1 MVGQRAAVRC
11 VNDLGWGGKAAGRD
25 HPWRLSK
32 FAPRASGRSAGQSL
46 ERQSNSVVAA
56 LHRNQDRLLRLLG
69 TSTDGRATVVKL
81 MLHRDANESVSY
93 WLQLVVSIGIAT
105 LGLVVG
111 STAVVIGAML
121 VAPLMAPIVGL
132 AMGLA
137 TGSPF
142 LVLRSSGRILISVV
156 VAISGA
162 AAITLL
168 LPFHELNAEISART
182 SPTVLDLLTAAF
194 CAIAG
199 VYAALRP
206 GSDTATTAA
215 GTSIGISLVPPLC
228 ASGYGLGTTAW
239 PVAGG
244 AALLFLTNLV
254 AIVAVGSVAFVAA
267 GFNRVDVTA
276 LEREEL
282 MEGDGAPVAR
292 RLAKRLARLFESRG
306 GPLLRLAMPFVLLAA
321 VYVPLRRALDEVAW
335 EVRVRGA
342 VRSALN
348 REPRPVVESRAQVA
362 RHAVDVVVVLLGKA
376 EDAEKTRRR
385 LTDSIERVAGIV
397 PSVEVTAVP
406 DATAFAGLE
415 SSLLTTHAVRAP
427 PPPSPPIGEQLAGS
441 GEAARRELL
450 RLWPEQAAGAPLNVS
465 FESSTGGSLVLRVAH
480 WGPDL
485 GAPAREALGTSL
497 SEKLGHAVELTDLA
511 LPTEPVTRQQGD
523 LDFVAMV
530 ADLIHASRLATGIT
544 VCVVRPDATDPKQLQ
559 RRDVPLAAALDR
571 LLRGHTNVASVA
583 GKSFSAQLAR
593 GACKQREDSTNA
605 DRPAP

>member
-1 MVGQRAAVRC
+1 MSEGLRELPRDRAVGKR
-11 VNDLGWGGKAAGRD
+11 
-25 HPWRLSK
+25 
-32 FAPRASGRSAGQSL
+32 SGV
-46 ERQSNSVVAA
+46 ERESRTVVGA

-69 TSTDGRATVVKL
+69 NSADGRANVVKL
-81 MLHRDANESVSY
+81 MLHRDANEALSY
-93 WLQLVVSIGIAT
+93 WLQLVVSVGIAT

-142 LVLRSSGRILISVV
+142 LVLRSSGRILISVA
-156 VAISGA
+156 VATGGA
-162 AAITLL
+162 ATMTLL

-228 ASGYGLGTTAW
+228 ASGYGLGTLAW

-282 MEGDGAPVAR
+282 AEGEGAPVAR
-292 RLAKRLARLFESRG
+292 RLARRLSKLFESRG
-306 GPLLRLAMPFVLLAA
+306 GPALRLAMPFVLLGA

-335 EVRVRGA
+335 EVKVRGA
-342 VRSALN
+342 VRDALG
-348 REPRPVVESRAQVA
+348 REPRPVVESRALVA
-362 RHAVDVVVVLLGKA
+362 RHAVDVLVVLLGKA
-376 EDAEKTRRR
+376 EDAEATRRR
-385 LTDSIERVAGIV
+385 LRENIERVAGV
-397 PSVEVTAVP
+397 TPSVEVTAVP

-415 SSLLTTHAVRAP
+415 SSLLTTHAARPSP
-427 PPPSPPIGEQLAGS
+427 PPPPPPVGARLA
-441 GEAARRELL
+441 EASETARTELL
-450 RLWPEQAAGAPLNVS
+450 QLWPAQTAGVPAAVLSETLAEQRLR
-465 FESSTGGSLVLRVAH
+465 LRVVH
-480 WGPDL
+480 LGPEL
-485 GAPAREALGTSL
+485 GQVAREALSKSL
-497 SEKLGHAVELTDLA
+497 SEKLGHAVELADVALA
-511 LPTEPVTRQQGD
+511 PEPVTRTKGD
-523 LDFVAMV
+523 LDFIARVAEL
-530 ADLIHASRLATGIT
+530 ARASRLAQGSNL
-544 VCVVRPDATDPKQLQ
+544 CVIRPDATSPKALP
-559 RRDVPLAAALDR
+559 RREAALSAALDGA
-571 LLRGHTNVASVA
+571 LRGQDNVTILAGPDFSVQVSM
-583 GKSFSAQLAR
+583 GTCGRPGTGSAAE
-593 GACKQREDSTNA
+593 GSK
-605 DRPAP
+605 P